1 MVITEAALSTDFGKK
16 PFEEVDR
23 TFLLVL
29 LFSALLH
36 FGTVAYFVKNP
47 IVLKSSESSIRSI
60 QEQYANV
67 VLKRVDE
74 AIAVA
79 NALTLDQP
87 AVSKEEAKQATE
99 IKESVVRRG
108 QARKSGGAT
117 SGTVFSSAREEGS
130 GAHISAGGGGSGTP
144 SGRQQRQQQIEEQV
158 ASEGI
163 LGILTAS
170 SGSAAQG
177 GQVRDV
183 LGDGTSANKDYEQ
196 IFKNVD
202 RLTTSGSGSKMKSGT
217 GAGSGPGGTGSGRG
231 EVRGGRTTEGGNI
244 DALVSDLGTAQSAAM
259 SRKTDLVSSTLAPL
273 TEDGQ
278 EVKAGSVSAGA
289 RDVDEVSS
297 IVQEHSPAIKYCYE
311 REAKRNPDMKG
322 KVVVRFTI
330 TPAGTVINAKIISST
345 LNSETVERCI
355 LSRISRWDD
364 FGVIDQALGNA
375 TFRQVFSFGF

>member
-1 MVITEAALSTDFGKK
+1 M
-16 PFEEVDR
+16 
-23 TFLLVL
+23 VL

-36 FGTVAYFVKNP
+36 FGTVGYFVQNP
-47 IVLKSSESSIRSI
+47 IALKSTESSIRNI

-74 AIAVA
+74 AIAAA
-79 NALTLDQP
+79 NALTLDKQV
-87 AVSKEEAKQATE
+87 VSPEEVRKATE
-99 IKESVVRRG
+99 IKEGVARRV
-108 QARKSGGAT
+108 QARRSGGAAGNT
-117 SGTVFSSAREEGS
+117 VVSSGRGEVSGGRSSAS
-130 GAHISAGGGGSGTP
+130 GGGGGTP
-144 SGRQQRQQQIEEQV
+144 GGRQQMQQQIEDQV

-163 LGILTAS
+163 LGILTSS

-177 GQVRDV
+177 SQVQDV
-183 LGDGTSANKDYEQ
+183 LGDGSSANKDYEQ

-202 RLTTSGSGSKMKSGT
+202 RLTTSGSGSKMKGGT
-217 GAGSGPGGTGSGRG
+217 GAGSGTGGLGSGRG
-231 EVRGGRTTEGGNI
+231 EVRGSRTTQGGNI
-244 DALVSDLGTAQSAAM
+244 DALVSDLGSAQSSEM
-259 SRKTDLVSSTLAPL
+259 ERKTDIVSSTLAPL

-278 EVKAGSVSAGA
+278 EVKAGGVSAGA

-311 REAKRNPDMKG
+311 RELKRNPDMKG
-322 KVVVRFTI
+322 KAVVRFTI
-330 TPAGTVINAKIISST
+330 TPAGTVVNAKIISST

-364 FGVIDQALGNA
+364 FGVIDQSLGNA